1 MTNTRMPLLFIG
13 HGSPMNAIENNEF
26 SNTWREIGR
35 SLPRPKAILSI
46 SAHWETRGTSIT
58 GAQKPQTIHDFAG
71 FPQELFQFKY
81 PAEGSPWLVKKL
93 VETLE
98 KVYLL
103 IDQNWGFDHGTWSV
117 LHLMY
122 PDADIPV
129 VQLSLNRSNDTD
141 YHYMLGKWL
150 KPLRDEGV
158 LILGS
163 GNIVHNLHKAV
174 FDDTAF
180 EWALKFDAQI
190 KEWIMKRDH
199 QAMIHYDQHGNG
211 AILAV
216 NSAEHYLPFLYI
228 LGASEPDDAIQFY
241 CEKVTLGSV
250 SMRCVQI
257 G

>member
-1 MTNTRMPLLFIG
+1 MRMPLLFVG

-26 SNTWREIGR
+26 SQAWQKIGNT
-35 SLPRPKAILSI
+35 LPKPKAILSI

-71 FPQELFQFKY
+71 FPQELFHIKY
-81 PAEGSPWLVKKL
+81 PAEGSGWLVKRV
-93 VETLE
+93 VETLD

-103 IDQNWGFDHGTWSV
+103 IDQNWGLDHGTWSV

-122 PDADIPV
+122 PKADVPV
-129 VQLSLNRSNDTD
+129 VQLSLNRTNESDF
-141 YHYMLGKWL
+141 HYMLGKWL

-158 LILGS
+158 LIFGS

-180 EWALKFDAQI
+180 DWALNFDHQI
-190 KEWIMKRDH
+190 KEWILNHDH
-199 QAMIHYDQHGNG
+199 DAMIQYEQHGRE
-211 AILAV
+211 AVWAV
-216 NSAEHYLPFLYI
+216 NSAEHYLPLLYI
-228 LGASEPDDAIQFY
+228 LGASDPDETIQFY